1 MRYRPFERRPLSR
14 SAVLVTSC
22 IALAF
27 LADGGFSLYRQPER
41 FLADAEAADRPQPRP
56 HAILAR
62 QLAER
67 VLARNIFDSQTGPL
81 SWEAKAEPPP
91 APAEPPPT
99 VAASAA
105 PPPNCPASLRL
116 VASMVNAQHPERSLA
131 ALRKDGK
138 THLLAPGGRLDDLT
152 LFALRPARAYLAAA
166 DGALCTLPVFL
177 AASERPPSEP
187 KLPATPPAR
196 AADKDKDA
204 KPKAK
209 SKVLFSKEELDHG
222 VVPLGRGGYAIAR
235 QLVLR
240 ALADPGAAAAGA
252 QFRPVEHDGQVVG
265 MELRA
270 VRSGSPLKYMGLQS
284 GDVVRSLN
292 GADLTTPVGLL
303 SALRAVRESDSV
315 SISITRDNAPQT
327 IQYLL
332 D

>member
-1 MRYRPFERRPLSR
+1 
-14 SAVLVTSC
+14 
-22 IALAF
+22 LAF
-27 LADGGFSLYRQPER
+27 LADGSSSLYRQPER

-56 HAILAR
+56 YAILAR
-62 QLAER
+62 QLGER

-81 SWEAKAEPPP
+81 SWEPPAEPTAAAAEPPP
-91 APAEPPPT
+91 M
-99 VAASAA
+99 VAASAG

-116 VASMVNAQHPERSLA
+116 VASMVNARHPERSLA

-152 LFALRPARAYLAAA
+152 LFALRSERAYLAAA

-187 KLPATPPAR
+187 KLPAAPPPR
-196 AADKDKDA
+196 AADKDA
-204 KPKAK
+204 KPKPK
-209 SKVLFSKEELDHG
+209 SRVLFSKEELDHG
-222 VVPLGRGGYAIAR
+222 VVPLGRGGYAITR

-240 ALADPGAAAAGA
+240 ALADPGGAAAGA

-303 SALRAVRESDSV
+303 SALRAVRESDTV
-315 SISITRDNAPQT
+315 SISITRDNAHQT